1 MSASTGGA
9 SAGGPSPEG
18 LDLLFLG
25 SGNAFSEGRYWN
37 SFLVNGRYL
46 FDCSPI
52 AVPHLKKCGVPLGDI
67 EAIFISHFHGD
78 HYFGLPFLFLEY
90 AERTRRQKDLTI
102 VGPPGI
108 MERTIKITEAAYPNV
123 FRKKDRGYA
132 LSFQDVAD
140 GAAIDVAGVRSV
152 GRQVTHV
159 PDLTCF
165 GYRVEIGGRTIA
177 YSGDSV
183 FCEPLIELGQGA
195 DVFVVE
201 CSGWEGPG
209 GVHIDIDGVGELR
222 RRLGPKPQFVLTH
235 LAEGEVDTQ
244 IENTVIASDF
254 AKYRF

>member
-1 MSASTGGA
+1 MS
-9 SAGGPSPEG
+9 PSREG

-25 SGNAFSEGRYWN
+25 SGNAFSEGRYWS

-52 AVPHLKKCGVPLGDI
+52 AVPHLKKCGVPLPDI
-67 EAIFISHFHGD
+67 EVIFISHFHGD

-90 AERTRRQKDLTI
+90 AERTRREKDLTI

-108 MERTIKITEAAYPNV
+108 MQRTIKITEAAYPNV

-132 LSFQDVAD
+132 LSFQEVVDGTAEDIGGLRFVA
-140 GAAIDVAGVRSV
+140 
-152 GRQVTHV
+152 RQVTHV
-159 PDLTCF
+159 SDFPCF
-165 GYRVEIGGRTIA
+165 GYRAEIGGRTIA

-183 FCEPLIELGQGA
+183 FCEPLVELGQGT

-201 CSGWEGPG
+201 CSGWGEPG
-209 GVHIDIDGVGELR
+209 GVHIDLPGLRELR

-235 LAEGEVDTQ
+235 LGPGEVDVR
-244 IENTVIASDF
+244 IENTVLASDLG
-254 AKYRF
+254 RFTF